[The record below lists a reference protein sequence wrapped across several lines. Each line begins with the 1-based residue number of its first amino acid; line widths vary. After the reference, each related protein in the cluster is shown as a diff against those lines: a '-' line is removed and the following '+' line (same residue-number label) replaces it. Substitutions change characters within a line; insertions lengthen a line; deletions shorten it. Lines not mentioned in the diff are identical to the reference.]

1 MLTMLTMLA
10 IPYYTLLCS
19 CISKATHRLGS
30 VNSVNVVRL
39 LVQAHPTLTCLL
51 AHLLA
56 PSLTCCP
63 ARSLTCLLT
72 ACLLLAYCLLTACLR
87 ARLFAMQAVHY
98 VHAYQP

>member
-1 MLTMLTMLA
+1 MLTMLTMLAMLA

-72 ACLLLAYCLLTACLR
+72 ACLR